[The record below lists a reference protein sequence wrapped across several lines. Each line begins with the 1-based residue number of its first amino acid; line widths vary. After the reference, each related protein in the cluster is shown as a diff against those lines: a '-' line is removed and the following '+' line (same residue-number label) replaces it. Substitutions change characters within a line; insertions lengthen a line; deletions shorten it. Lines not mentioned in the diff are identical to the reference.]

1 MLLTQWWVWAVAGLV
16 LGILEVALPGFVL
29 LGFAIGAM
37 ATAGLLLA
45 LGPGMAPGLPVLLLV
60 FALASGVAWIVLRR
74 VFALRRAEVK
84 RWERD
89 INDG

>member
-1 MLLTQWWVWAVAGLV
+1 MLWAQWWVWAVAGLV

-37 ATAGLLLA
+37 ATAALLLA
-45 LGPGMAPGLPVLLLV
+45 LGPDMVPGLPVLLLL

-74 VFALRRAEVK
+74 VFALRRTEVK